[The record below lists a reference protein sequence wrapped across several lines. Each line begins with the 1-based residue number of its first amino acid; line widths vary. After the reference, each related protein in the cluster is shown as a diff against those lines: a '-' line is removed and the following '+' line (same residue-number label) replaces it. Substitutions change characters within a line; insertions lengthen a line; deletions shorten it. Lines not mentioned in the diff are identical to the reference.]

1 MTIIYTA
8 HEVHVTIGFKL
19 RPCRLTITK
28 AIEVQRTRKTDR
40 FIRGR
45 KTSYKIIVGERAE
58 EEEEEEDG

>member
-1 MTIIYTA
+1 M
-8 HEVHVTIGFKL
+8 KSML
-19 RPCRLTITK
+19 
-28 AIEVQRTRKTDR
+28 